1 MNLSSIKVLL
11 KRILEAILVL
21 FLIIS
26 LVFFMIRSVPGGPFD
41 TEKEAAP
48 EVILALEA
56 QYGLDKS
63 LWRQYFSFVKNLIQ
77 GDLGPSFKY
86 AGWSVNELIFQKLP
100 VSIELGFWALL
111 IAICLG
117 IPLGISSAIKSGHIS
132 DYFFISMALIGIC
145 IPSFVIGP
153 LLQIAFSIHF
163 GWFPLIGWDHYSQKI
178 LPSFTLGLG
187 YAAVIA
193 RLTRTVMIEE
203 ILKNYPRT
211 ARAKGLTEFRINMIH
226 CFKNGLPAIIAYL
239 APAISGLISGSFVVE
254 TIFHVPGLGRFF
266 VNAAINRDYTMILGT
281 TLIYSCMIIGLNLF
295 ADGIQKIINPM
306 QQDR

>member
-1 MNLSSIKVLL
+1 MNFATIKVLL
-11 KRILEAILVL
+11 ERIIEALLVL
-21 FLIIS
+21 FLILSI
-26 LVFFMIRSVPGGPFD
+26 VFFMIRSVPGGPFD
-41 TEKEAAP
+41 IEKEAPP
-48 EVILALEA
+48 EVISALEA
-56 QYGLDKS
+56 QYGLDQS
-63 LWRQYFSFVKNLIQ
+63 LWRQYLSYLSNLIQ

-86 AGWSVNELIFQKLP
+86 AGWSVNELIYQKLP
-100 VSIELGFWALL
+100 VSAELGFWALV
-111 IAICLG
+111 IAIFVGL
-117 IPLGISSAIKSGHIS
+117 PLGILSAIKAGHIS
-132 DYFFISMALIGIC
+132 DYLFMLVALAGIC
-145 IPSFVIGP
+145 VPSFVIAP
-153 LLQIAFSIHF
+153 LLQIVFSTHL
-163 GWFPLIGWDHYSQKI
+163 GWFPVIGWDHYSQKV

-187 YAAVIA
+187 YATVIA

-281 TLIYSCMIIGLNLF
+281 TLIYSFMIIGLNLF
-295 ADGIQKIINPM
+295 ADGIQKIINPI
-306 QQDR
+306 QQER